1 MSEVHSLMFAVGL
14 TSFLAGGIF
23 GAWLATRK
31 YEEFLMEL
39 NLVEIQQKL
48 LDNDTE
54 S

>member
-1 MSEVHSLMFAVGL
+1 MPEIHSLMLVVGL